1 MISAKIQDFHEK
13 NKYILF
19 FNNKRIHQFSDIT
32 SPYCRTRLDDAG
44 EDSGEIGSRR
54 ETDMISYFFQ
64 CGTGMSQHIGLCL
77 LDAQGGNPGTEIDGM
92 FPIDITGK
100 INLIGAHFGSQTVDG
115 QLG

>member
-1 MISAKIQDFHEK
+1 MIAAKIQDFHEN

-32 SPYCRTRLDDAG
+32 PPYCRTRLDDAG
-44 EDSGEIGSRR
+44 EDSGEIRGRR

-64 CGTGMSQHIGLCL
+64 CGTGMSQHIDLCL

-92 FPIDITGK
+92 FSVDITGK
-100 INLIGAHFGSQTVDG
+100 INLIGAHVGSQTVDG
-115 QLG
+115 QLR